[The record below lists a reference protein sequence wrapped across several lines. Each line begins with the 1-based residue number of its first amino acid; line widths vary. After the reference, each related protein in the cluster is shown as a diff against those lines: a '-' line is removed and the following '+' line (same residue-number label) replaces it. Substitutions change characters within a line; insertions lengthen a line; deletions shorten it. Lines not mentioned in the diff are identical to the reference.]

1 LVSCANLD
9 WQWLGERAATL
20 GIQRIVGINLYLAK
34 ELLNAEIPAAI
45 KGIFAEDPEIRV
57 LGEQV
62 ARNIL
67 SNQGLDPESVAYFR
81 FILRTRERLRDRMR
95 FISRLVFTPS
105 RSEWS
110 MIRVPAPL
118 FPLYYMVRLFRL
130 IGRGLGIQVD

>member
-1 LVSCANLD
+1 
-9 WQWLGERAATL
+9 
-20 GIQRIVGINLYLAK
+20 LAK

-45 KGIFAEDPEIRV
+45 KGIFAEDPQIRV

-81 FILRTRERLRDRMR
+81 FILTTRERLRDRIR
-95 FISRLVFTPS
+95 FICRLVFTPS
-105 RSEWS
+105 QSEWS

-118 FPLYYMVRLFRL
+118 FPLYYMIRLFRL
-130 IGRGLGIQVD
+130 IGRALGNQVA

>member
-1 LVSCANLD
+1 
-9 WQWLGERAATL
+9 L

-45 KGIFAEDPEIRV
+45 KGIFAEDPQIRV

-67 SNQGLDPESVAYFR
+67 SNQGLDPESVTYFR
-81 FILRTRERLRDRMR
+81 FILTTRERLRDRMR
-95 FISRLVFTPS
+95 FIRRLVFTPS
-105 RSEWS
+105 QSEWS
-110 MIRVPAPL
+110 MIRVPALL

-130 IGRGLGIQVD
+130 IGRVLGLQVD